1 MLRLATEQDLTAIKK
16 IANQNREFIGFVMNV
31 ALRESIQARSLWVW
45 EDQATVVGFVHYH
58 ARRDGWHTLHE
69 IGLLKSHQGQGIG
82 QQLLAQVP
90 LPMRL
95 KTTTDNLGA
104 ARFYEREGFT
114 RVRVEEGRKRAL
126 AVYEKSAPALVA
138 SPETA
143 ASAPTRRRPGAR

>member
-31 ALRESIQARSLWVW
+31 ALRESIQAQSLWVW
-45 EDQATVVGFVHYH
+45 EDQNTVVGFVHYH

-69 IGLLKSHQGQGIG
+69 IGLLKSHQGQGLG
-82 QQLLAQVP
+82 QRLLAQVP
-90 LPMRL
+90 LPIRL
-95 KTTTDNLGA
+95 KTTTDNAGA

-126 AVYEKSAPALVA
+126 AVYEKEAPA
-138 SPETA
+138 
-143 ASAPTRRRPGAR
+143 PTPVPSRRAGPRPR